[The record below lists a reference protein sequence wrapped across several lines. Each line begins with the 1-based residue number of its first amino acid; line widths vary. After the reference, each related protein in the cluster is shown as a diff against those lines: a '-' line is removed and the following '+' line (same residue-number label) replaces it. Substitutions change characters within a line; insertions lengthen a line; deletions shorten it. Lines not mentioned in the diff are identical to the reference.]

1 MSHLGRP
8 PTNGTAAA
16 TEATTATETSTAGGV
31 APAPTPTELTK
42 RRDEL
47 AQRVA
52 EMQWDLGGLFYEM
65 AIRDQIRLPV
75 LVERAA
81 RMQEADAE
89 LGEIERMIHNDHTGS
104 AGNCTKCGALYS
116 RGAGY
121 CWRCG
126 QAIVEQVHSAAVTDR

>member
-8 PTNGTAAA
+8 GASNGTSVPTTPAAKA
-16 TEATTATETSTAGGV
+16 D
-31 APAPTPTELTK
+31 APAPPGPPDTPTELTK
-42 RRDEL
+42 RRDDL

-89 LGEIERMIHNDHTGS
+89 LGEIERMIHSDQTGS
-104 AGNCTKCGALYS
+104 AGNCTNCGALYS

-126 QAIVEQVHSAAVTDR
+126 QPIVEQVHSAAVTDR